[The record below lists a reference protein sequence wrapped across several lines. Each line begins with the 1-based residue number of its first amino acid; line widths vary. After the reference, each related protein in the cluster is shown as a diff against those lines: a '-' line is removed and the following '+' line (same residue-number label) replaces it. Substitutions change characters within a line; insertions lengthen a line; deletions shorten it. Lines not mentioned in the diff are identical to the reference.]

1 MKKLTSVFLLIF
13 MVIAV
18 SSVSAQKSVKIGHI
32 DFAGLYQQMPGM
44 DSAQKKYQ
52 DYGKTLKAQMD
63 AMQNEYETKVTD
75 YQGNSSTMSD
85 LIKKT
90 REKEIVD
97 LQERIQTF
105 QQSAQESLSKK
116 EQELTN
122 PIIEKAKKAVGE
134 VAKEAGFSYIL
145 NSSEG
150 LGNLLYIDGGE
161 DILPLVKKKLGLK

>member
-13 MVIAV
+13 IVVA
-18 SSVSAQKSVKIGHI
+18 SFNVSAQKAVKIGHI
-32 DFAGLYQQMPGM
+32 DFAGLYQLMPGM

-52 DYGKTLKAQMD
+52 EYGKTLKQQMD
-63 AMQNEYETKVTD
+63 AMQNEYETKVAD
-75 YQGNSSTMSD
+75 YQANSATMSD

-97 LQERIQTF
+97 LQQRIQTF
-105 QQSAQESLSKK
+105 QQSAQEDLSKK

-122 PIIEKAKKAVGE
+122 PIIEKAKKAVQE
-134 VAKEAGFSYIL
+134 VAKEGGFSYVL

-150 LGNLLYIDGGE
+150 LGNLLYFEGGE
-161 DILPLVKKKLGLK
+161 DILVLVKKKLGLK